1 MVAIVEDKTFISAAL
16 EAIGDIEADVVEKS
30 FAEGVTERDDAAV
43 LLIKAAKLSVIS
55 LENAGN
61 VSCDSIALSALRWFL
76 MGAVDNLRRFPLTK
90 TTY

>member
-1 MVAIVEDKTFISAAL
+1 ML
-16 EAIGDIEADVVEKS
+16 EKS

-43 LLIKAAKLSVIS
+43 PLIKAAKLSVIS

-61 VSCDSIALSALRWFL
+61 VLCDSVAHPALRWL
-76 MGAVDNLRRFPLTK
+76 LISAVDNLRRFPLTK